1 MCCRVKDGR
10 IPLRNQSSISVV
22 HAGAGASTTP
32 LRHEGEYE
40 VAQSDGT
47 PGNSALRESVAA
59 LRDNPRATVLVIGG
73 GINGIGT
80 FRELALNGVDVALV
94 ERGDYVSGASSA
106 SSHMIH
112 GGIRYLEN
120 GEFRL
125 VNEGVHERNGL
136 LKIAPHYV
144 KPLQTTIPIYSTF
157 SGILAAP
164 LRFLTHKSGKPQE
177 RGALLIKVGLTLY
190 DFFSRDGGT
199 VPRHQFHGRKR
210 SLNELRQLDP
220 KIKYTATYFDASV
233 HEPERLALD
242 VLHDAL
248 IGGKKA
254 RAANYVEA
262 VGADEKGVVLRDRES
277 GEEFTFAA
285 DVVVNVSGPWTD
297 FTNTALGT
305 STTFMGGTKGSH
317 IVLDNPELVEAC
329 EGREMFFE
337 HSDGRI
343 VLIYP
348 LKGRVMVGTT
358 DIDADPTKPAVCT
371 EEEIDYFFELVSH
384 VFPAIPV
391 NRSQI
396 VFKFSGI
403 RPLPRHDDEAPGF
416 VSRDYRIEPSTL
428 PGNGSPVLSLVGG
441 KWTTFRALSE
451 HLSNEVFTR
460 IGVTRRV
467 STVKTAIGGGKGF
480 PRTDASRAQWI
491 SQHRSSLSSARTGQ
505 LLERYGTRAKEVIEA
520 LVDGHDEAL
529 AFDKDFTTGEVRYL
543 AQHESVVHLID
554 LVMRRTN
561 HAFTGGLSRELL
573 EELAEHTGAVLGWD
587 DATRVSEVDA
597 TIAHLKEYNGVD
609 VGGTSVQTPTAVPVS

>member
-1 MCCRVKDGR
+1 MCCRVKDGC
-10 IPLRNQSSISVV
+10 IPSRYQPSIWGG
-22 HAGAGASTTP
+22 HTRTRHSTQH

-40 VAQSDGT
+40 VAQSVGT
-47 PGNSALRESVAA
+47 PGSSSLRESVSA
-59 LRDNPRATVLVIGG
+59 LRDTPRATVLVIGG

-190 DFFSRDGGT
+190 DFFSRDGGV

-210 SLNELRQLDP
+210 SLNELPKLDP

-242 VLHDAL
+242 VLRDAL
-248 IGGKKA
+248 VGGTKA

-262 VGADEKGVVLRDRES
+262 VGTSEGGVLLRDRES
-277 GEEFTFAA
+277 GEEFAFQA

-305 STTFMGGTKGSH
+305 TTKFMGGTKGSH

-348 LKGRVMVGTT
+348 LKGRVMIGTT
-358 DIDADPTKPAVCT
+358 DIEADPNEPAVCT
-371 EEEIDYFFELVSH
+371 EEEIDYFFDLVNH
-384 VFPAIPV
+384 VFPSIPV
-391 NRSQI
+391 TREQI

-403 RPLPRHDDEAPGF
+403 RPLPRHDDETPGF

-428 PGNGSPVLSLVGG
+428 PGGKTPVLSLVGG

-451 HLSNEVFTR
+451 HLSNEVFKR

-491 SQHRSSLSSARTGQ
+491 SQHRSGLSSARTGQ
-505 LLERYGTRAKEVIEA
+505 LLERYGTRAEEVIEA
-520 LVDGHDEAL
+520 LADGHDEAL
-529 AFDKDFTTGEVRYL
+529 DFDKDFTTGEIRYL
-543 AQHESVVHLID
+543 AQRESVVHLID

-573 EELAEHTGAVLGWD
+573 EELAQHTGEVLGWD
-587 DATRVSEVDA
+587 EAERAQEVDA
-597 TIAHLKEYNGVD
+597 TIEHLKKYNGVD
-609 VGGTSVQTPTAVPVS
+609 VGGTSVQAPTAVAAS

>member
-1 MCCRVKDGR
+1 MCCRVKDGC
-10 IPLRNQSSISVV
+10 IPPRNQSVISPV
-22 HAGAGASTTP
+22 HAGAEASTTP

-177 RGALLIKVGLTLY
+177 RGALLIKVGLTMY

-210 SLNELRQLDP
+210 SLNELPKLDP

-248 IGGKKA
+248 IGGSKA

-305 STTFMGGTKGSH
+305 TTTFMGGTKGSH

-371 EEEIDYFFELVSH
+371 EEEIDYFFELVNH
-384 VFPAIPV
+384 VFPAIRV
-391 NRSQI
+391 DRSQI

-451 HLSNEVFTR
+451 HLSNEVFKR

-467 STVKTAIGGGKGF
+467 STVKTPIGGGKGF

-491 SQHRSSLSSARTGQ
+491 SQHRSGLSSARTGQ
-505 LLERYGTRAKEVIEA
+505 LLERYGTRAQEVIEA
-520 LVDGHDEAL
+520 LADGHDEAL
-529 AFDKDFTTGEVRYL
+529 DFDKDFTTGEIRYL
-543 AQHESVVHLID
+543 AQRESVVHLID

-587 DATRVSEVDA
+587 DAARASEVDA

-609 VGGTSVQTPTAVPVS
+609 VGGTSVQTPTAVPAS

>member
-210 SLNELRQLDP
+210 SLNELPQLDP

-491 SQHRSSLSSARTGQ
+491 SQHRCSLSSARTGQ

-529 AFDKDFTTGEVRYL
+529 TFDKDFTTGEVRYL

>member
-1 MCCRVKDGR
+1 MATSNDPTQARA
-10 IPLRNQSSISVV
+10 SV
-22 HAGAGASTTP
+22 
-32 LRHEGEYE
+32 
-40 VAQSDGT
+40 Q
-47 PGNSALRESVAA
+47 A
-59 LRDNPRATVLVIGG
+59 LRDNPRAKVLVIGG

-94 ERGDYVSGASSA
+94 ERGDFVSGASSA

-157 SGILAAP
+157 SGIVAAP

-210 SLNELRQLDP
+210 SLNTLPKLDP
-220 KIKYTATYFDASV
+220 HIKYTATYFDASV

-242 VLHDAL
+242 VLGDAL
-248 IGGKKA
+248 ATGKG

-262 VGADEKGVVLRDRES
+262 VGADETGVVLRDRET

-285 DVVVNVSGPWTD
+285 DVVVNVSGSWTD
-297 FTNTALGT
+297 FTNKALGKQT
-305 STTFMGGTKGSH
+305 KYMGGTKGSH

-348 LKGRVMVGTT
+348 LKGRVMIGTT
-358 DIDADPTKPAVCT
+358 DIDADPSKPVVCT
-371 EEEIDYFFELVSH
+371 EEEVDYFFELVNH
-384 VFPAIPV
+384 VFPTIKV
-391 NRSQI
+391 EREQI
-396 VFKFSGI
+396 VFRFSGI

-428 PGNGSPVLSLVGG
+428 PQSPKTAVLSLVGG

-451 HLSNEVFTR
+451 HMSNEVFKR
-460 IGVTRRV
+460 IGVTRKV
-467 STVKTAIGGGKGF
+467 FTAKMAIGGGKGY
-480 PRTDASRAQWI
+480 PRTEASRAQWI
-491 SQHRSSLSSARTGQ
+491 EKNRSGLSSARTGQ
-505 LLERYGTRAKEVIEA
+505 LLERYGTRAAAVIDA
-520 LVDGHDEAL
+520 LADGHDEAL
-529 AFDKDFTTGEVRYL
+529 DLDKDFTTGEIRYL
-543 AQHESVVHLID
+543 ATHEHVVHLID

-561 HAFTGGLSRELL
+561 HAFTGGLSKELL
-573 EELAEHTGAVLGWD
+573 DELAQHTGDVLGWSEEKRAEEVA
-587 DATRVSEVDA
+587 ATM
-597 TIAHLKEYNGVD
+597 AHLTEFNGVD
-609 VGGTSVQTPTAVPVS
+609 FASPVVNAPATAKV